1 MIDSNPVHLA
11 GEPKDR
17 LNLAFSMYD
26 INGDGVLDKKEIGE
40 FSSET
45 RAGEE
50 LMFSS
55 SSSDEVDLRGER
67 QEECQT
73 GDRT

>member
-1 MIDSNPVHLA
+1 MTVA

-40 FSSET
+40 FSFGT
-45 RAGEE
+45 RP
-50 LMFSS
+50 
-55 SSSDEVDLRGER
+55 
-67 QEECQT
+67 
-73 GDRT
+73 

>member
-1 MIDSNPVHLA
+1 MIDSNLGHVA

-40 FSSET
+40 FSFET
-45 RAGEE
+45 R
-50 LMFSS
+50 L
-55 SSSDEVDLRGER
+55 
-67 QEECQT
+67 
-73 GDRT
+73 